1 MSEAAENEDSV
12 EDDPDS
18 PPDNE
23 ATQNF
28 PSMKPLV
35 EDNAKYHDNQI
46 ILANANGKE
55 NASPID
61 LTESR
66 EATSKKE
73 DESLSAD
80 PPDNEA
86 TQHFPLAKPLK
97 IGEIYNY
104 GEDDEAYEAETQI
117 DDDENDVYQAETQ
130 TLSFLTVDSLAK
142 SSYPEE
148 AGGMHETVI
157 DAQEISKEV
166 GENNEPSI
174 THADTADN
182 QSELP
187 EKSEAPIDEIN
198 DRTVVHY
205 EQPPSD
211 SSGILEKNENK
222 QAGGNAKG
230 TT

>member
-117 DDDENDVYQAETQ
+117 DDDENDVCQAETQ

-142 SSYPEE
+142 PPTPKRQEVCMKQSL
-148 AGGMHETVI
+148 MHRRFQRKWEKI
-157 DAQEISKEV
+157 MS
-166 GENNEPSI
+166 
-174 THADTADN
+174 
-182 QSELP
+182 LP
-187 EKSEAPIDEIN
+187 LLMPIQ
-198 DRTVVHY
+198 RTIKASCLKIQRHR
-205 EQPPSD
+205 
-211 SSGILEKNENK
+211 
-222 QAGGNAKG
+222 
-230 TT
+230 